1 MVRIMGTC
9 KGEIAVAH
17 ARYQQIADRLREQI
31 TTGVFGP
38 GERLP
43 SEPDLIEEYQA
54 SRNTVRLAI
63 ALLTNQGLVVTRQGL
78 GTFVQQPTRPF
89 TALLSRVDVSPD
101 AYHADTG
108 LPVVGAAAS
117 QPERARSV
125 VVETADAS
133 KSVAASLDIKPGDQV
148 VIRRSRRFLG
158 EVPWLLV
165 SSFFPMDLASGT
177 ALEQAGSIE
186 QGSIK
191 LLAELGYPQQGFR
204 DEIGARMPDA
214 REFEF
219 FGLTTGIPVIVVGRT
234 GYGTARPIRL
244 TRYVYRADR
253 VRLAHEVATIPE
265 KYREPDSP

>member
-1 MVRIMGTC
+1 MPR
-9 KGEIAVAH
+9 
-17 ARYQQIADRLREQI
+17 ARYQQIADRLRDQI
-31 TTGVFGP
+31 TTGVYGP
-38 GERLP
+38 GDRLP

-89 TALLSRVDVSPD
+89 TALLSRVNVSPGGH
-101 AYHADTG
+101 YVDTA
-108 LPVVGAAAS
+108 LPVVGEAAS
-117 QPERARSV
+117 EPETARSL
-125 VVETADAS
+125 VVETAEAS
-133 KSVAASLDIKPGDQV
+133 TSVASSLDIKQGDPV
-148 VIRRSRRFLG
+148 IIRRSRRFLG
-158 EVPWLLV
+158 EVPWLLIA
-165 SSFFPMDLASGT
+165 SFFPMDLASGT

-191 LLAELGYPQQGFR
+191 LLADLGYPQQGFR

-219 FGLTTGIPVIVVGRT
+219 FGLTTGTPVLVVGRT
-234 GYGTARPIRL
+234 AYGASRPISL

-265 KYREPDSP
+265 KYQADRA

>member
-1 MVRIMGTC
+1 MPR
-9 KGEIAVAH
+9 
-17 ARYQQIADRLREQI
+17 ARYQQIADRLRDRI
-31 TTGVFGP
+31 TDGVYGP

-43 SEPDLIEEYQA
+43 SEPDLIDEYQA

-89 TALLSRVDVSPD
+89 TALLSRVNVRPGEH
-101 AYHADTG
+101 HADTA
-108 LPVVGAAAS
+108 LPVVGAAAG
-117 QPERARSV
+117 QPETARSM
-125 VVETADAS
+125 VVEKGEAS
-133 KSVAASLDIKPGDQV
+133 ATVAASLDIKQGDPV
-148 VIRRSRRFLG
+148 VIRRSQRFLG

-165 SSFFPMDLASGT
+165 ASFFPMDLASGT

-186 QGSIK
+186 QGSIM

-204 DEIGARMPDA
+204 DEIAARMPDA

-219 FGLTTGIPVIVVGRT
+219 FGLTTGTPVIVVGRT
-234 GYGTARPIRL
+234 AYSTSRPIRL
-244 TRYVYRADR
+244 TRYVYRGDR

-265 KYREPDSP
+265 KYQADRR

>member
-1 MVRIMGTC
+1 MPR
-9 KGEIAVAH
+9 
-17 ARYQQIADRLREQI
+17 ARYQQIADRLRDRI
-31 TTGVFGP
+31 NYGVYGP

-89 TALLSRVDVSPD
+89 TALLSRVNVSPGE
-101 AYHADTG
+101 HHIDTA
-108 LPVVGAAAS
+108 LPVVGPAAS
-117 QPERARSV
+117 QPETARST
-125 VVETADAS
+125 VVETDEATA
-133 KSVAASLDIKPGDQV
+133 SVAASLDIKQGDPV
-148 VIRRSRRFLG
+148 VIRRSQRFLG

-165 SSFFPMDLASGT
+165 ASFFPMDLASGT
-177 ALEQAGSIE
+177 ALEQAGPIE

-191 LLAELGYPQQGFR
+191 LLADLGHPQQGFR
-204 DEIGARMPDA
+204 DEIAARMPDA

-219 FGLTTGIPVIVVGRT
+219 FGLTTGTPVIVVGRT
-234 GYGTARPIRL
+234 AYGACRPIRL

-265 KYREPDSP
+265 KYQADRG

>member
-1 MVRIMGTC
+1 M
-9 KGEIAVAH
+9 AH
-17 ARYQQIADRLREQI
+17 ARYQQIADRLRDQI

-43 SEPDLIEEYQA
+43 SEPDLVEEYQA

-89 TALLSRVDVSPD
+89 TALLSRVNVPPGEQ
-101 AYHADTG
+101 HVDTA
-108 LPVVGAAAS
+108 LPVVGAAAK
-117 QPERARSV
+117 QPETARLM
-125 VVETADAS
+125 VETAEAS
-133 KSVAASLDIKPGDQV
+133 ASVAAGLDIKPGDPV
-148 VIRRSRRFLG
+148 VIRRSQRYIG
-158 EVPWLLV
+158 EVPWLLIA
-165 SSFFPMDLASGT
+165 SFFPMDLASGT

-186 QGSIK
+186 EGSVK
-191 LLAELGYPQQGFR
+191 LLADLGYPQLGFR

-219 FGLTTGIPVIVVGRT
+219 FGLTTGTPVIVVGRT
-234 GYGTARPIRL
+234 AYGASRPLRL

-253 VRLAHEVATIPE
+253 VKLAHEVATIPE
-265 KYREPDSP
+265 KYQDADRR